1 MSEKPIFAVIMAG
14 GQGVR
19 LWPLSRASRPKQF
32 LALTTSGRT
41 LLQEAARR
49 ATELTGSTHN
59 ILVTAQSGQANL
71 VREQLPD
78 LPPENLLLEP
88 VGRNTAP
95 CLALAAFHLRSR
107 APDAVMAVLPV
118 DHLFVHEN
126 PWFDAIHAAV
136 AYAAA
141 SDSLVTIGLKPQ
153 APSSNFGYLHLGQ
166 VLEDREP
173 CPVYQLQKFI
183 EKPDRDRAES
193 FLASGEYLWNT
204 GTFAWRVSTF
214 WQAVE
219 TYLPQVASALEG
231 WGASPTPETLESIYP
246 TFENISVDYAIM
258 EKSSN
263 VAAVRGAFQRIDVG
277 SLGNLSELWPEDAQ
291 GNAALG
297 EVLLRDSQDNV
308 IYTDKGL
315 VSLLGVQ
322 GLVVV
327 RAGEVV
333 LVCPRERAGEV
344 RELVALLQRSNLE
357 RYR

>member
-1 MSEKPIFAVIMAG
+1 MSERLVFAVIMAG

-32 LALTTSGRT
+32 LALTSSGRT
-41 LLQEAARR
+41 LLQDAVRR
-49 ATELTGSTHN
+49 ATELTGSIQN
-59 ILVTAQSGQANL
+59 VLVTAQSGQADL

-118 DHLFVHEN
+118 DHVFVDEQ
-126 PWFDAIHAAV
+126 PWFDAARAAV
-136 AYAAA
+136 DYAGANGM
-141 SDSLVTIGLKPQ
+141 LVTIGLTPQ
-153 APSSNFGYLHLGQ
+153 SPSSSFGYLHLGQ
-166 VLEDREP
+166 ALEERRTCPVHRVLE
-173 CPVYQLQKFI
+173 FI
-183 EKPDRDRAES
+183 EKPDRARAEA

-214 WQAVE
+214 WQAVA
-219 TYLPQVASALEG
+219 THLPQVASALER
-231 WGASPTPETLESIYP
+231 WGASPAPDALASIYP
-246 TFENISVDYAIM
+246 AFENISVDYAIM
-258 EKSSN
+258 EKSDN

-277 SLGNLSELWPEDAQ
+277 SLGNLSELWPGDAQ
-291 GNAALG
+291 SNAVLG
-297 EVLLRDSQDNV
+297 EVLADDSRENI
-308 IYTDKGL
+308 IYTDEGL
-315 VSLLGVQ
+315 VGLLGVQ

-327 RAGEVV
+327 RAGDVV

-344 RELVALLQRSNLE
+344 RGLLEQLRRSGKE
-357 RYR
+357 RYL